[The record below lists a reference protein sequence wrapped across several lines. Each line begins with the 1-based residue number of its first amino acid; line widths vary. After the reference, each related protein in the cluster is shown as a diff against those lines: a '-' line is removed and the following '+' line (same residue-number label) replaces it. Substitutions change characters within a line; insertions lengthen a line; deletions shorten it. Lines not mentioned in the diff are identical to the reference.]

1 MFNRSLSC
9 LICYIKKIYIY
20 ISSGHW
26 QYGTYKL
33 FQRRITETSEEQRS
47 VTESWP
53 RARPWKNG
61 CLMSHA
67 SVHYTS
73 EYLHSETM
81 TIDDISDE
89 SSNGTSLGL
98 MWWNV
103 EAGMKEI
110 SRAWALM
117 TSVTINRAQRKR

>member
-1 MFNRSLSC
+1 
-9 LICYIKKIYIY
+9 
-20 ISSGHW
+20 
-26 QYGTYKL
+26 
-33 FQRRITETSEEQRS
+33 
-47 VTESWP
+47 
-53 RARPWKNG
+53 
-61 CLMSHA
+61 MSHA